1 MKKFAKQFRVP
12 KGFLGKIAGKIM
24 YFENRK
30 INDWTLLNLE
40 ISDGQ
45 TILEV
50 GYGPGYAIG
59 EIAKLHSE
67 AYLEGIDISEKML
80 SETSAKY
87 ENLIKEGRLNLLCGE
102 VSELPSKPG
111 FYDRIFSVNNY
122 PLWHDSSNSLQSLA
136 GRLKKGGIIAITV
149 QPREKEATD
158 ETAREIGKQLVNDF
172 NEAGLNRLKV
182 HYKKVWPVLAVCVT
196 GTKPL

>member
-1 MKKFAKQFRVP
+1 MNKFAKQFRVP
-12 KGFLGKIAGKIM
+12 RGFLGKIAGKIM

-30 INDWTLLNLE
+30 INEWTLQNLD

-59 EIAKLHSE
+59 EIAKCHPE
-67 AYLEGIDISEKML
+67 AYLEGIDISGEML
-80 SETSAKY
+80 KETSSKY
-87 ENLIKEGRLNLLCGE
+87 ENLIKEGRLTLLCGE
-102 VSELPSKPG
+102 VSDLPSKTG
-111 FYDRIFSVNNY
+111 FYNRIFSVNNY
-122 PLWHDSSNSLQSLA
+122 PLWHDPTNSMLSLA
-136 GRLKKGGIIAITV
+136 ARLKKGGKIAITV

-158 ETAREIGKQLVNDF
+158 ETAREIGKQLVNNL
-172 NEAGLNRLKV
+172 NEAGLQHIKV

-196 GTKPL
+196 ARKPL